1 MYIGRYSFKSYVN
14 SVVDIYIYIKYYI
27 YNQYRYNNFLQSL
40 CDDSKNIFFYN
51 VWPNIIQQ
59 VLTNSLVVGSSQIDK
74 YDDPVVLKALF
85 IKDGV
90 HLTHKAYF
98 SYVLALRQV
107 IQDLARKREE
117 LELLKTE

>member
-1 MYIGRYSFKSYVN
+1 MSILLWIYTYIL
-14 SVVDIYIYIKYYI
+14 
-27 YNQYRYNNFLQSL
+27 NQYRYNNFLQSL

-59 VLTNSLVVGSSQIDK
+59 VLTSSLVVGSSQIDK